1 MTPKTPKYW
10 KMLNWN
16 PRKNCLTYQYGC
28 EIWSIK
34 KVVNQKIDAFK
45 LWCWRRLEGPLVS
58 KELKSVNPK
67 RNQSWIFIG
76 KTDSEA
82 TVLILWPPYAKS
94 WLSGKDFDAGKD
106 WRHEEK
112 VMTRRWLDGIT
123 DSMDMNLR
131 KLWEL
136 TMDREAW
143 RATVHGVAKSWTRLS
158 DWTTT
163 TTTT

>member
-112 VMTRRWLDGIT
+112 GTREDDVVGWHHRLDGHEFEQT
-123 DSMDMNLR
+123 AGDSEGQRSLVCCSS
-131 KLWEL
+131 W
-136 TMDREAW
+136 
-143 RATVHGVAKSWTRLS
+143 VHKES
-158 DWTTT
+158 DTT
-163 TTTT
+163 